1 MVNKTPY
8 ATQIRSMG
16 KFMSDNHFPRYLLFG
31 IILLKSV
38 SIYGK
43 MKQMVA
49 INAMSSAIMTQ
60 QGARL
65 RQFFDSEEELQDL
78 ITKRLLE

>member
-1 MVNKTPY
+1 MQRLNEILERSKKASQNAQNQTQKMVGQSPY
-8 ATQIRSMG
+8 ASQMRSMG

-43 MKQMVA
+43 MK
-49 INAMSSAIMTQ
+49 
-60 QGARL
+60 
-65 RQFFDSEEELQDL
+65 
-78 ITKRLLE
+78 